1 MSAAVAT
8 LSEAERGRRVGRRLA
23 WCLGLPVLLF
33 LVAPVIAVIPM
44 SFSASQ
50 ILELIPSQFSLV
62 QYERFFS
69 SHEWMDALY
78 NSVVVA
84 AGATVVATILGVM
97 AAIALWRLPERPRQL
112 AEAVLILPRIVP
124 SIVFAVAVYN
134 VFLTAGAVGSIGALI
149 LAHGV
154 LALPFVVVF
163 VGSALRS
170 FDRTQDEASRGLGAG
185 HFTTFRRVILPQIRL
200 SILGSALFAFSISF
214 DEVVVTLFI
223 SGIRSKTLPVKIWD
237 AIQHEIVPILPAIS
251 ALVVLLTI
259 AALLPLF
266 ILFRRKT

>member
-1 MSAAVAT
+1 MTGTA
-8 LSEAERGRRVGRRLA
+8 LSEAERSRRRGRGLA
-23 WCLGLPVLLF
+23 WLLGAPVLAF
-33 LVAPVIAVIPM
+33 LVAPVIAVVPM

-50 ILELIPSQFSLV
+50 ILELVPTTFSLV

-69 SHEWMDALY
+69 SPEWMEALY
-78 NSVVVA
+78 NSL
-84 AGATVVATILGVM
+84 VVATGTMVVATVLGVL
-97 AAIALWRLPERPRQL
+97 AAIALWRLPQRYREVI
-112 AEAVLILPRIVP
+112 EAVLILPRIVP
-124 SIVFAVAVYN
+124 SIVFAIAVYS
-134 VFLTAGAVGSIGALI
+134 VFLGVGAVGSIGGLI
-149 LAHGV
+149 LAHSV

-170 FDRTQDEASRGLGAG
+170 FDRVQDEASRSLGAD
-185 HFTTFRRVILPQIRL
+185 HFTTFRRIILPQVRL

-223 SGIRSKTLPVKIWD
+223 SGIGSKTLPVKIWD

-259 AALLPLF
+259 AVLVPLF
-266 ILFRRKT
+266 LLARSRR